1 MILRPALRFLTR
13 PLPFVAFAAR
23 FLAPVILPP
32 RLFLAMC
39 SSFSL
44 LVACDIKWSRIHA
57 SLQALLEY
65 YANSWGKNQS
75 SVWPRL
81 APARRGVRCVAF
93 RPRGW
98 LFGSEALARESTGRL
113 WVYFGQRPRWQPPVR
128 PPVRWRKPQPPLR
141 FDLPLSSGE
150 LLTAPPPSLAH
161 ALRDRY
167 LLERELGQGGMAT
180 VYLAEDL
187 RHHRKVALKLLR
199 PELAASLGP
208 ARFLREIQIAAQLQ
222 HPHILPLLDSG
233 EAEGFLYYV
242 MPYVEG
248 ESLRARLIRQGELSV
263 PEAARILREVAD
275 ALSYAHERGV
285 VHRDIKPD
293 NVLLSG
299 RHALVMDFGVAK
311 AVSESTGRNAL
322 TTAGIALGTPTYMAP
337 EQAAADPHTDHRVD
351 LYAFG
356 AMAYEL
362 LTGRPPFVAPTAQ
375 EVLAAHVTRAPE
387 PLQALRP
394 SCPPMLAQLVMRCLQ
409 KKPSDRPQAADE
421 LLPILETVATPSAGV
436 TPTETRPTSAGPR
449 RRWVAGAALGT
460 AMLAAVGVLLLRPEN
475 PRPLGLGRQS
485 RITDAPGLETDPV
498 ISPDGRLIAYAAGP
512 YFQSHVY
519 VRQLGG
525 GPAIDVTPA
534 LPGRHTRPRWA
545 PGGSELLFV
554 TNDGRTRRLSR
565 VSALGGQPR
574 VLFEVEGSDG
584 IASADWS
591 PDGTRVVYDVGSS
604 LWVSAPGGTRTRLY
618 SGTDPHSVSW
628 SPDGR
633 FVAFVEGHNRI
644 WHGGSGFTNTAPS
657 AILVIPAGGGPTEI
671 IAPNRGLN
679 LSPSW
684 APDSRSLF
692 FISDRD
698 GARDIYRARLTAGGR
713 LAGPPERLS
722 TGLNAHTLAL
732 ASDGRTL
739 TFSTLVRQG
748 NVWLVPLRPG
758 QVVTDERAV
767 QVTTGNQVIE
777 RLTLSPDG
785 HWLVFDSDR
794 RGNADVYRLRLDQPG
809 AEPEQLT
816 ADSADD
822 FAPVASP
829 DGREILFHSLRLGN
843 RDLWLMSW
851 DGTNQRPLTRTP
863 RNEYTGAWSP
873 DGLMLSFYAESAG
886 TLWLG
891 TASRGE
897 RDQWG
902 SFRLLLP
909 KTTSVPAWSPDGTHL
924 AVIVD
929 EAIAVIASTGGSPR
943 ILLRPP
949 PVTQPTRILVW
960 SRDGRSIY
968 YRLRESDGRLT
979 LLRLPLDGKPSVTVA
994 RQRDASKSGARSD
1007 WTTDGRRFFYTIQSH
1022 EGDIWTVEISGRA
1035 VRPLLNPGRIS
1046 DGSHPVRLPS
1056 ASGGDR
1062 RDP

>member
-1 MILRPALRFLTR
+1 MTIVYRLTAL
-13 PLPFVAFAAR
+13 
-23 FLAPVILPP
+23 
-32 RLFLAMC
+32 
-39 SSFSL
+39 
-44 LVACDIKWSRIHA
+44 
-57 SLQALLEY
+57 
-65 YANSWGKNQS
+65 
-75 SVWPRL
+75 
-81 APARRGVRCVAF
+81 
-93 RPRGW
+93 
-98 LFGSEALARESTGRL
+98 
-113 WVYFGQRPRWQPPVR
+113 
-128 PPVRWRKPQPPLR
+128 PPVRWRSPTRSGR
-141 FDLPLSSGE
+141 FDLSLSTGE
-150 LLTAPPPSLAH
+150 ILTAPPPTLAH

-187 RHHRKVALKLLR
+187 RHQRKVALKLLR
-199 PELAASLGP
+199 PELAASMGP

-248 ESLRARLIRQGELSV
+248 ESLRARLVRQGELSV

-275 ALSYAHERGV
+275 ALSYAHEHGV

-293 NVLLSG
+293 NVMLSG

-311 AVSESTGRNAL
+311 AVSESTGKNAM
-322 TTAGIALGTPTYMAP
+322 TTAGVALGTPTYMAP

-394 SCPPMLAQLVMRCLQ
+394 SCPPMLAHLVMRCLQ

-421 LLPILETVATPSAGV
+421 LLATLDTVATPSGGV
-436 TPTETRPTSAGPR
+436 TPTETRPTLAVKR
-449 RRWVAGAALGT
+449 RRWVAPLAVAILV
-460 AMLAAVGVLLLRPEN
+460 LAAIGAFLLRPE
-475 PRPLGLGRQS
+475 PGSGVRLGRQS
-485 RITDAPGLETDPV
+485 RITDAPGLESDPV
-498 ISPDGRLIAYAAGP
+498 ISPDGRLIAYAQGP
-512 YFQSHVY
+512 YFQSHIY

-525 GPAIDVTPA
+525 GPAIDVTA
-534 LPGRHTRPRWA
+534 SLPGRHTRPRWA

-554 TNDGRTRRLSR
+554 TQAGAARRVSR

-574 VLFEVEGSDG
+574 PMVEVNGGEL
-584 IASADWS
+584 ITSADWS

-604 LWVSAPGGTRTRLY
+604 LWMSAPGGEPSRLY
-618 SGTDPHSVSW
+618 DGIDPHSVSW

-633 FVAFVEGHNRI
+633 LVAFVEGHNRI

-657 AILVIPAGGGPTEI
+657 AILVVPAQGGPTET

-679 LSPSW
+679 LSPTW
-684 APDSRSLF
+684 TPDSRGLF

-698 GARDIYRARLTAGGR
+698 GAKDIYRARLTTAGG

-722 TGLNAHTLAL
+722 TGLNAHSLAL
-732 ASDGRTL
+732 AADGRAL
-739 TFSTLVRQG
+739 AFSTLVRQA
-748 NVWLVPLRPG
+748 NVWMMPLRAG
-758 QVVTDERAV
+758 QVITDDRAV

-777 RLTLSPDG
+777 RMNLSPDG

-794 RGNADVYRLRLDQPG
+794 RGNSDVYRLRLDQPG

-822 FAPVASP
+822 FAPITSP

-863 RNEYTGAWSP
+863 LNEYAGAWAP
-873 DGLMLSFYAESAG
+873 DGRAISFYAESAG

-891 TASRGE
+891 VGSRGDG
-897 RDQWG
+897 DQWG
-902 SFRLLLP
+902 NFRLLLP
-909 KTTSVPAWSPDGTHL
+909 ETTSAPAWSPDGTKL
-924 AVIVD
+924 A
-929 EAIAVIASTGGSPR
+929 AIHKDAVVVVPYPHGEPQ
-943 ILLRPP
+943 ILLRLPP
-949 PVTQPTRILVW
+949 GMRPARIVFW
-960 SRDGRSIY
+960 SPDGRSVY
-968 YRLRESDGRLT
+968 YRLREPDGRLT
-979 LLRLPLDGKPSVTVA
+979 LLSVPVDGKAPVTLV
-994 RQRDASKSGARSD
+994 RQRDASSSGARSD

-1022 EGDIWTVEISGRA
+1022 EGDIWTVEIK
-1035 VRPLLNPGRIS
+1035 
-1046 DGSHPVRLPS
+1046 
-1056 ASGGDR
+1056 
-1062 RDP
+1062 

>member
-1 MILRPALRFLTR
+1 VNLLTT
-13 PLPFVAFAAR
+13 PPSAFA
-23 FLAPVILPP
+23 
-32 RLFLAMC
+32 
-39 SSFSL
+39 
-44 LVACDIKWSRIHA
+44 
-57 SLQALLEY
+57 
-65 YANSWGKNQS
+65 N
-75 SVWPRL
+75 
-81 APARRGVRCVAF
+81 
-93 RPRGW
+93 
-98 LFGSEALARESTGRL
+98 
-113 WVYFGQRPRWQPPVR
+113 
-128 PPVRWRKPQPPLR
+128 
-141 FDLPLSSGE
+141 
-150 LLTAPPPSLAH
+150 

-167 LLERELGQGGMAT
+167 VLERELGQGGMAT

-187 RHHRKVALKLLR
+187 RHQRKVALKLLR

-233 EAEGFLYYV
+233 EVEGFLFYV

-248 ESLRARLIRQGELSV
+248 ESLRARLVRQGELSV
-263 PEAARILREVAD
+263 PDAARILREVAD

-311 AVSESTGRNAL
+311 AVSESTGRNAM
-322 TTAGIALGTPTYMAP
+322 TTAGVALGTPTYMAP

-387 PLQALRP
+387 PLLALRP
-394 SCPPMLAQLVMRCLQ
+394 SCPPILAQLVMRCLQ

-421 LLPILETVATPSAGV
+421 LLPILETVATPSGGV
-436 TPTETRPTSAGPR
+436 TPTETRPTSAVPR
-449 RRWVAGAALGT
+449 RRWVAAAAIGILV
-460 AMLAAVGVLLLRPEN
+460 LAAVGAILLRPA
-475 PRPLGLGRQS
+475 PRGTVSLGRQS

-512 YFQSHVY
+512 YFQSHIY

-525 GPAIDVTPA
+525 GPAIDVTSA
-534 LPGRHTRPRWA
+534 LPGRHIRPRWA
-545 PGGSELLFV
+545 PGGSELLYV
-554 TNDGRTRRLSR
+554 TQDGRTRRVSR

-574 VLFEVEGSDG
+574 SLVEVDG
-584 IASADWS
+584 GELITSADWS

-604 LWVSAPGGTRTRLY
+604 LWVSAPGGARTRLY
-618 SGTDPHSVSW
+618 EGTDPHSVSW

-633 FVAFVEGHNRI
+633 WVAFVEGHNGI

-657 AILVIPAGGGPTEI
+657 AVLVVPAAGGPTET

-679 LSPSW
+679 LSPTW
-684 APDSRSLF
+684 APDSRGLF

-698 GARDIYRARLTAGGR
+698 GAKDIYQARLTTAGR

-722 TGLNAHTLAL
+722 TGLNAHTVAL
-732 ASDGRTL
+732 AVDGRTL
-739 TFSTLVRQG
+739 AFSTLVRQS
-748 NVWLVPLRPG
+748 NVWMLPLRPG
-758 QVVTDERAV
+758 RVVTEDGAV

-777 RLTLSPDG
+777 RMTLSPDG
-785 HWLVFDSDR
+785 HWLVFDSNR
-794 RGNADVYRLRLDQPG
+794 RGNSDIYRLRLDQPG
-809 AEPEQLT
+809 ADPEQLT

-822 FAPVASP
+822 FAPITSP
-829 DGREILFHSLRLGN
+829 DGREILFHSVRLGN

-863 RNEYTGAWSP
+863 RNEYSGAWAP
-873 DGLMLSFYAESAG
+873 DGRALSFYAESAG

-891 TASRGE
+891 IASRREG
-897 RDQWG
+897 DQWG
-902 SFRLLLP
+902 NFRLLFP
-909 KTTSVPAWSPDGTHL
+909 GTTSAPMWSPDGTRL
-924 AVIVD
+924 A
-929 EAIAVIASTGGSPR
+929 AIHQDAVVVLPYPR
-943 ILLRPP
+943 GEPQVLLRLPP
-949 PVTQPTRILVW
+949 GTRPARVLFW
-960 SRDGRSIY
+960 SPDGRSIY
-968 YRLRESDGRLT
+968 YRLREPDGRLT
-979 LLRLPLDGKPSVTVA
+979 LLRLPVDGKPPVTLV
-994 RQRDASKSGARSD
+994 RQRDASSSGARSD

-1022 EGDIWTVEISGRA
+1022 EGDIWTVEIR
-1035 VRPLLNPGRIS
+1035 
-1046 DGSHPVRLPS
+1046 
-1056 ASGGDR
+1056 
-1062 RDP
+1062 